1 MPIMVLVSAPT
12 SAPGKDTPSM
22 PVGRYQF
29 MPVTLDQLL
38 RKLGIS
44 DTAMCNVALQDCQT
58 YDPGCLFL
66 EEQIQGLIR

>member
-1 MPIMVLVSAPT
+1 
-12 SAPGKDTPSM
+12 M